1 MMPLSAL
8 MSIIRTATS
17 LVRVHFCAGM
27 TGLDGGKVYTKILS
41 FLFLV
46 FLFRAY
52 VSVSLFFLSTEF
64 CKITCLL
71 PMSMRGTCS

>member
-8 MSIIRTATS
+8 MSIIRTSTS

-46 FLFRAY
+46 FCLGLMYLYLCFFFPQNFAKLL
-52 VSVSLFFLSTEF
+52 VSYL
-64 CKITCLL
+64 CL
-71 PMSMRGTCS
+71 